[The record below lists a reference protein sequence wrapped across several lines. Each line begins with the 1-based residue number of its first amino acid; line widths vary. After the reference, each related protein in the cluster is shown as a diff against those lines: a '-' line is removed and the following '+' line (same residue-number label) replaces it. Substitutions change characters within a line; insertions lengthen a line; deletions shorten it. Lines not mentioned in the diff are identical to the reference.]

1 MENQTTTGS
10 GADLQSLTE
19 QIEEGIRSGKYTWRD
34 IQHAVLAKSRE
45 AAANTDHYVHENPWQ
60 VVGIAAGLGFILGLL
75 LAPGSSD
82 E

>member
-1 MENQTTTGS
+1 MENQTTGTGT
-10 GADLQSLTE
+10 DLQNLTD

-34 IQHAVLAKSRE
+34 IQQAVMVKTRE
-45 AAANTDHYVHENPWQ
+45 AAVNTDHYVHENPWQ
-60 VVGIAAGLGFILGLL
+60 VVGIAAGLGFVLGLL